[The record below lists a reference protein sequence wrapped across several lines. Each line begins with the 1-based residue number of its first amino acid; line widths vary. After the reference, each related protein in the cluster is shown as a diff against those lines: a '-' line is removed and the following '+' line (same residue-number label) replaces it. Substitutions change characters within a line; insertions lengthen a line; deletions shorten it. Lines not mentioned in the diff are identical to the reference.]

1 MDISILF
8 NLLAVDG
15 LFSYLLLYCIHMQ
28 KLIQR
33 SLKEEEKLQHML
45 ANLASEMHKDAFATQ
60 LEQSSS
66 RSFLNTIKSFVS
78 AFI

>member
-28 KLIQR
+28 KPVQR
-33 SLKEEEKLQHML
+33 SLKEEEKLQHIH
-45 ANLASEMHKDAFATQ
+45 ANLPSGMRKDAFATQ

-66 RSFLNTIKSFVS
+66 RYFLNTVKSFVS